1 MSLRVQRMSFWSA
14 FQQDLSEFVSTVTTE
29 TSTGLSSFFS
39 DNQNTRDALTYEE
52 KAKIGSELSHQKRT
66 FSEEVKDD
74 HLPRYEMFMEQF
86 DLNQVEQEIDQFM
99 TDESSPV
106 SSFFEELVPSSLSS
120 DVFWSRYFFKFM
132 LALESQ
138 ASEKR
143 KIQEAMASLP
153 PKGSSSKDRQRQA
166 CEDCREREIIIQSLQ
181 HKIQELEGEVEFWK
195 ARSLQQANTT
205 KSSTSS
211 SPSSSSSKTLPPSVS
226 VTSLEEELGLE
237 EEDGEKESKENE
249 ERSETASSYDMLPDS
264 DLDEWINNV

>member
-1 MSLRVQRMSFWSA
+1 
-14 FQQDLSEFVSTVTTE
+14 
-29 TSTGLSSFFS
+29 
-39 DNQNTRDALTYEE
+39 
-52 KAKIGSELSHQKRT
+52 
-66 FSEEVKDD
+66 
-74 HLPRYEMFMEQF
+74 
-86 DLNQVEQEIDQFM
+86 M

-143 KIQEAMASLP
+143 KIQEAIASLP
-153 PKGSSSKDRQRQA
+153 PKGSSSKDRQREA

-211 SPSSSSSKTLPPSVS
+211 SPSSSSSSKTLPPSVS